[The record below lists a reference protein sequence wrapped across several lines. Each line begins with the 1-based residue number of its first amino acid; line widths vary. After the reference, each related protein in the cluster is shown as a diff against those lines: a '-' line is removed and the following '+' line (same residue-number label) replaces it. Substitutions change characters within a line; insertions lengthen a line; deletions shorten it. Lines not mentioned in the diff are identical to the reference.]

1 MLPFSPEYYERIIA
15 SDRTGFRIKAVM
27 NGQEVTG
34 EHIINMELTE
44 TLSSGPNIEM
54 GETCS
59 AKLEINMRMPETA
72 IGLHGAEIL
81 AYSGLT
87 LSEGIEWIPLGKFF
101 VSKIDTKTNYAKI
114 KITAFDGMSRL
125 QEPYIATITEW
136 PALIQSVAE
145 DICTQAI
152 VELDEDIDW
161 PEYTIPAGAF
171 EEEFTC
177 QQMIGYIAGM
187 MGKNARFNREG
198 KLTFAWYAPVDYS
211 ISRETIYQN
220 GFEQITA
227 EPISLSAILTGTEE
241 DTISAGE
248 GRAIAFSNPFITQ
261 EIADN
266 IADELGTFTYV
277 PAKAKWRGNP
287 VLEVGDVVTV
297 EDSNGLP
304 CDVPITTQTMHL
316 KGGLLCELKAHG
328 TSETENRISKA
339 PTEVKLRRMYAGL
352 TAAFQAATQKMS
364 GALGGYFI
372 IETDELGFP
381 SGWIIADTPT
391 ITPYTKLWRMNSA
404 GLAWSGNGGATYS
417 NIAITMDG
425 QISANAITVG
435 SLSAERIAVENY
447 GGEDEVTL
455 QSYIRFEDGAIILGK
470 ADNEM
475 AMKIVNDRVS
485 IISGLGTPG
494 EKTVAYFSNN
504 SLEIVDVER
513 VRFGSFGFVPRANG
527 NLSFTKVV

>member
-1 MLPFSPEYYERIIA
+1 MFLPKQR
-15 SDRTGFRIKAVM
+15 
-27 NGQEVTG
+27 
-34 EHIINMELTE
+34 
-44 TLSSGPNIEM
+44 
-54 GETCS
+54 
-59 AKLEINMRMPETA
+59 
-72 IGLHGAEIL
+72 
-81 AYSGLT
+81 
-87 LSEGIEWIPLGKFF
+87 
-101 VSKIDTKTNYAKI
+101 
-114 KITAFDGMSRL
+114 
-125 QEPYIATITEW
+125 
-136 PALIQSVAE
+136 
-145 DICTQAI
+145 
-152 VELDEDIDW
+152 
-161 PEYTIPAGAF
+161 
-171 EEEFTC
+171 
-177 QQMIGYIAGM
+177 
-187 MGKNARFNREG
+187 
-198 KLTFAWYAPVDYS
+198 
-211 ISRETIYQN
+211 
-220 GFEQITA
+220 
-227 EPISLSAILTGTEE
+227 
-241 DTISAGE
+241 
-248 GRAIAFSNPFITQ
+248 
-261 EIADN
+261 
-266 IADELGTFTYV
+266 
-277 PAKAKWRGNP
+277 WRGNP

-339 PTEVKLRRMYAGL
+339 PTEIKLRRMYAGL

-494 EKTVAYFSNN
+494 REDRGVF
-504 SLEIVDVER
+504 
-513 VRFGSFGFVPRANG
+513 
-527 NLSFTKVV
+527 